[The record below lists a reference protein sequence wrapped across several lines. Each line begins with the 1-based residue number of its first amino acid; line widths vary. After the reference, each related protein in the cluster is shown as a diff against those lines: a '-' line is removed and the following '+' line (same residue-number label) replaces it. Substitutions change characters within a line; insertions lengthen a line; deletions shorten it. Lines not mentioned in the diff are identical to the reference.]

1 MGTMQTD
8 VLSGHLHQS
17 GFIVLQPRS
26 RVKAVSIKGTA
37 SAGQFD
43 LFSTSTAPVTT
54 ATYAQAGATVTIS
67 STAHGLSTGDR
78 IGIAFALGSGGA
90 AFSGNYVITRINA
103 NSFSL
108 TSPNSATI
116 TAGASCVYVANGNWL
131 LTFELTAG
139 DTYQNYFLL
148 PGEGILATQTVY
160 GYMSNIDVATVFYG

>member
-54 ATYAQAGATVTIS
+54 ATYAQSGATVTVS

-78 IGIAFALGSGGA
+78 IGIAFTVGTGGC
-90 AFSGNYVITRINA
+90 AFPGNYVITRINA
-103 NSFSL
+103 NSFSI
-108 TSPNSATI
+108 TSPNSVSVA
-116 TAGASCVYVANGNWL
+116 AGAACAYVVNGSWL
-131 LTFELTAG
+131 LTFEIHAG
-139 DTYQNYFLL
+139 DTFQNYFLL
-148 PGEGILATQTVY
+148 PGEGVLATQTVY
-160 GYMSNIDVATVFYG
+160 AYMSGLDVATVFYG